1 MAATATEKFR
11 GASGDLTSHNITYW
25 VEGASDDIDALQA
38 VDAVAPVTY
47 DGLTKDNFRY
57 TEQRWPD
64 LWEVEVSYTKKTRQP
79 PETGAVEYA
88 FEIGVSNQKIYTAY
102 EQTTYKDPAQPNKD
116 FYKAINVDRDRNVQ
130 GVDVQIPV
138 STFTISYYP
147 AAAIVTSDYQ
157 KAVRYLVGKVN
168 AATADPYPGFPNF
181 YGHAPG
187 ELLFTGCS
195 GRARNVTDWELTF
208 SFAVSPN
215 RTNVTIGAITPFNIK
230 GWQVLWVEY
239 EQEPQAGR
247 FTPKPIYANV
257 ADVYESGDFT
267 VLGI

>member
-11 GASGDLTSHNITYW
+11 GSSGDLTSHNITYW
-25 VEGASDDIDALQA
+25 VEGALDDIDALQA

-64 LWEVEVSYTKKTRQP
+64 LWEVEVSYSKKTKQP
-79 PETGAVEYA
+79 PDTGAVEYA
-88 FEIGVSNQKIYTAY
+88 FEIGVSGQKIYTAY
-102 EQTTYKDPAQPNKD
+102 SDSKSTDPAYSAIDYQ
-116 FYKAINVDRDRNVQ
+116 KAINVDRDGNVQ

-138 STFTISYYP
+138 STFSVSYYP
-147 AAAIVTSDYQ
+147 TAAIVTSGYQ
-157 KAVRYLVGKVN
+157 KTVRDLVGKVN
-168 AATADPYPGFPNF
+168 DATFYSHAA
-181 YGHAPG
+181 G
-187 ELLFTGCS
+187 EVLFTGCS

-215 RTNVTIGAITPFNIK
+215 RTNVLIGSVPAFNIQ
-230 GWQVLWVEY
+230 GWQVLWVTY
-239 EQEPQAGR
+239 EQQVAAGK
-247 FTPKPIYANV
+247 FVPKPIQANI
-257 ADVYESGDFT
+257 ATVYESGDFT